1 MAHFPFGAPP
11 PTSGIF
17 GTSVPISGTSG
28 LAFGAT
34 SSAPA
39 FGAAF
44 GTAAF
49 GATSSSPT
57 LGGGTSSAASSLF
70 PTQTPLTA
78 NTYARQLIQVP
89 LDEYTGL
96 KQEAAAAE
104 ARLKQEVAAAEAH
117 ASRCCAETAQ
127 ARSELALMKTKMR
140 GVLLRVAADAPTK
153 QKLFEWLE
161 SAGVSSSEAEWM
173 TGELRAES
181 WQHLHTHFTM
191 VAEQNAQLTQEVA
204 ELKAKLQSDEQQ
216 QPCTAVAETK
226 VQSEE

>member
-1 MAHFPFGAPP
+1 MRLFGWPGSPVLADCNVYRHVFIDAGCCAGFRCSYIVMARIVMAILHRLSLQLYSYGMYRYGPYSCGHC
-11 PTSGIF
+11 TQ
-17 GTSVPISGTSG
+17 
-28 LAFGAT
+28 AF
-34 SSAPA
+34 
-39 FGAAF
+39 
-44 GTAAF
+44 
-49 GATSSSPT
+49 
-57 LGGGTSSAASSLF
+57 
-70 PTQTPLTA
+70 
-78 NTYARQLIQVP
+78 
-89 LDEYTGL
+89 
-96 KQEAAAAE
+96 AAAQDALAE

-117 ASRCCAETAQ
+117 TSRCCAETAQ